1 MKFAFSIAYQLRLCL
16 TFWSF
21 YFVLSECSNAAH
33 YFAMARSVLQEYLN
47 FAVSFKKSSSPAEEN
62 TEEVSISVLTGDLGS
77 NQVSETVCLRH
88 LMSGKNKFP
97 HMRIFHKHVG
107 NNGNQLFQKSNK
119 KRQTINQHYHLAIF
133 KLLQFSGN
141 DHMQM
146 ASDSFDASPQQHIC
160 PLCTTFEAIFAKLRI
175 LLQWPQP
182 GGYSANMML
191 SCNFFS
197 FNVWKDMAILQSH
210 HSIIAYH

>member
-1 MKFAFSIAYQLRLCL
+1 
-16 TFWSF
+16 
-21 YFVLSECSNAAH
+21 
-33 YFAMARSVLQEYLN
+33 
-47 FAVSFKKSSSPAEEN
+47 
-62 TEEVSISVLTGDLGS
+62 
-77 NQVSETVCLRH
+77 
-88 LMSGKNKFP
+88 
-97 HMRIFHKHVG
+97 
-107 NNGNQLFQKSNK
+107 
-119 KRQTINQHYHLAIF
+119 
-133 KLLQFSGN
+133 
-141 DHMQM
+141 M

-210 HSIIAYH
+210 NFIITLLPVYLYLKNYESPTTKNKNDMDEISQAVVKPYAISISCKQATVVP